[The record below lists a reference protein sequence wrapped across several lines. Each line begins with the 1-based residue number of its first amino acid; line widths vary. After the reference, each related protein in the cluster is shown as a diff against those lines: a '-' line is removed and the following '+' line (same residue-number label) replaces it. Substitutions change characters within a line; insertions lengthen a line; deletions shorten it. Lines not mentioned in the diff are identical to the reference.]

1 MAARNK
7 QEGAEKPAETG
18 FDQRLERLEALVGE
32 LENGGLGLEASIA
45 RYQEGVTL
53 LRECRTTL
61 ESFRKRVEELAA
73 DGTSAPYAGD
83 PDARAEG
90 G

>member
-1 MAARNK
+1 MAARSK
-7 QEGAEKPAETG
+7 QESADKPPETG

-45 RYQEGVTL
+45 RYQEGVQL

-61 ESFRKRVEELAA
+61 DSFRKRVEELGA
-73 DGTSAPYAGD
+73 DGSSTPFAGD

>member
-1 MAARNK
+1 MPARNK
-7 QEGAEKPAETG
+7 DANAAPAPESG

-45 RYQEGVTL
+45 RYQEGVKL

-61 ESFRKRVEELAA
+61 ESFRKRVEELGA

-90 G
+90 A

>member
-1 MAARNK
+1 MSARNK
-7 QEGAEKPAETG
+7 HESAETPPETG

-45 RYQEGVTL
+45 RYQEGVHL

-73 DGTSAPYAGD
+73 DGTSVPYAGD
-83 PDARAEG
+83 PDVGPG
-90 G
+90 GA

>member
-1 MAARNK
+1 MSARNK
-7 QEGAEKPAETG
+7 EENAHKPPETG

-45 RYQEGVTL
+45 RYQEGVQL
-53 LRECRTTL
+53 LRECRSTL
-61 ESFRKRVEELAA
+61 ESFRTRVEELGA
-73 DGTSAPYAGD
+73 DGSTPPFGGD

>member
-7 QEGAEKPAETG
+7 DENAAKPAEIG

-45 RYQEGVTL
+45 RYQEGVKL
-53 LRECRTTL
+53 LRDCRTTL
-61 ESFRKRVEELAA
+61 ESFRKRVEELGS
-73 DGTSAPYAGD
+73 DGTSAPFAGD
-83 PDARAEG
+83 PDARVG
-90 G
+90 DG

>member
-1 MAARNK
+1 MAARK
-7 QEGAEKPAETG
+7 HDPLAAGTPETG

-45 RYQEGVTL
+45 RYQEGVQL

-61 ESFRKRVEELAA
+61 ESFRKRVEELGA
-73 DGTSAPYAGD
+73 DGSSAPYAGD
-83 PDARAEG
+83 PDARAEDG
-90 G
+90 

>member
-7 QEGAEKPAETG
+7 DDSADTPPDAG

-32 LENGGLGLEASIA
+32 LEHGGLGLEASIA
-45 RYQEGVTL
+45 RYQEGVKL

-61 ESFRKRVEELAA
+61 ESFRKRVEELGA
-73 DGTSAPYAGD
+73 DGTSAPFAGD
-83 PDARAEG
+83 PDARAG
-90 G
+90 GG

>member
-7 QEGAEKPAETG
+7 EDGASKPAEAG

-32 LENGGLGLEASIA
+32 LENGGLGLELSIA
-45 RYQEGVTL
+45 RYQEGVKL

-61 ESFRKRVEELAA
+61 ETFRSRVEELAT
-73 DGTSAPYAGD
+73 DGTSAAYPGD